1 MNPAPAAAAR
11 VAQMPVGREYTAKQL
26 KEQFDIYSDILTR
39 AMRHRLLLRA
49 RPVGSR
55 AFVYWRPE

>member
-1 MNPAPAAAAR
+1 
-11 VAQMPVGREYTAKQL
+11 MPVGREYTAKQL